1 MYHLKIL
8 IRTIHSNISLEKNE
22 DISISPYKMNYQAEN
37 LFVKFPPGLTINVLL
52 QNTRNT
58 MGSNFLTYSARDSNC
73 QNFILAIL
81 QSNGLLNSRN
91 ELFTKQSTD
100 SYFSDDLRKLTNT
113 ITDIGSKID
122 IVREGGSLLC

>member
-1 MYHLKIL
+1 
-8 IRTIHSNISLEKNE
+8 
-22 DISISPYKMNYQAEN
+22 
-37 LFVKFPPGLTINVLL
+37 
-52 QNTRNT
+52 
-58 MGSNFLTYSARDSNC
+58 MGNSFLTYSAKDNNC

-100 SYFSDDLRKLTNT
+100 SYFSDDLRKFTST

-122 IVREGGSLLC
+122 IFRERGSLLY